1 MVIARSAT
9 TVRCYRCTSWFKK
22 AADCIKSDP
31 DDLDA
36 AFVFCWIAF
45 NALYGQPI
53 YLKKQD
59 ERQGQG
65 DWNDILKFLGL
76 MTKYGRV
83 SVESA
88 MRKAQEDI
96 QKIQDN
102 QFLCKQCWVRWNEN
116 KLFSKEQRLSEL
128 CRERSRDNLRDL
140 FHRLYVLRNQIFHG
154 CSSDRSAKNRES
166 IAPAVT
172 VMRALVPVFREIV
185 RHHGY
190 REDFLRTLS
199 YPPSATVSS
208 NQEGGA

>member
-1 MVIARSAT
+1 MVIARSAS
-9 TVRCYRCTSWFKK
+9 TVRCYRCTSWLKK
-22 AADCIKSDP
+22 AADCIKKDP

-59 ERQGQG
+59 ERRG
-65 DWNDILKFLGL
+65 DWNDILRFLGFAK
-76 MTKYGRV
+76 KYGAV

-88 MRKAQEDI
+88 VCNAEEDI
-96 QKIQDN
+96 EKIRNN
-102 QFLCKQCWVRWNEN
+102 QFLCKQCWVRWSEK

-128 CRERSRDNLRDL
+128 CREGSRDILLDL

-154 CSSDRSAKNRES
+154 CSSDRSTKNRES
-166 IAPAVT
+166 ILPAVT
-172 VMRALVPVFREIV
+172 VMRALVPVFRETV

-190 REDFLRTLS
+190 RDDFLKTLS
-199 YPPSATVSS
+199 NPPSLTGSS
-208 NQEGGA
+208 NQEGGV

>member
-1 MVIARSAT
+1 MVIARSAS

-22 AADCIKSDP
+22 ATDCIKSDP

-36 AFVFCWIAF
+36 AFVFYWIAF

-59 ERQGQG
+59 ERQG

-83 SVESA
+83 FIEPVL
-88 MRKAQEDI
+88 RKAKEDG

-102 QFLCKQCWVRWNEN
+102 QFLCKQCWVRWNEK

-128 CRERSRDNLRDL
+128 CRERSRDNLCDL

-166 IAPAVT
+166 IAPAVII
-172 VMRALVPVFREIV
+172 MRALVPVFREIV
-185 RHHGY
+185 RLYGH
-190 REDFLRTLS
+190 REDFMRALS
-199 YPPSATVSS
+199 YPPSVTVSS
-208 NQEGGA
+208 N

>member
-1 MVIARSAT
+1 MVIARSAS

-36 AFVFCWIAF
+36 AFVFYWIAF

-59 ERQGQG
+59 ERQG

-83 SVESA
+83 FMESV
-88 MRKAQEDI
+88 MRKAEEDI

-102 QFLCKQCWVRWNEN
+102 QFLCKLCWVRWNEK

-128 CRERSRDNLRDL
+128 CRESSRDDLCDL

-154 CSSDRSAKNRES
+154 CSSDRSVKNRES
-166 IAPAVT
+166 IAPAVII
-172 VMRALVPVFREIV
+172 MRALVPVFREIV
-185 RHHGY
+185 RHYGH
-190 REDFLRTLS
+190 REDFMRTLS
-199 YPPSATVSS
+199 YPPSVTVSS
-208 NQEGGA
+208 N

>member
-1 MVIARSAT
+1 MVIARSAS

-31 DDLDA
+31 GDLDA
-36 AFVFCWIAF
+36 AFVFYWIAF
-45 NALYGQPI
+45 NALYGQPTD
-53 YLKKQD
+53 LKKQD
-59 ERQGQG
+59 ERQG

-83 SVESA
+83 FIEPVL
-88 MRKAQEDI
+88 RKAKEDG

-102 QFLCKQCWVRWNEN
+102 QFLCKQCWVRWNEK

-128 CRERSRDNLRDL
+128 CQERSRDDLCDL

-166 IAPAVT
+166 IAPAVII
-172 VMRALVPVFREIV
+172 MRALVPVFREIV
-185 RHHGY
+185 RHYGH
-190 REDFLRTLS
+190 REDFMRTLS
-199 YPPSATVSS
+199 YPPSVTVSS
-208 NQEGGA
+208 N